1 MLVLRPHPTPAL
13 HSQSGKLSAGGGG
26 KTLAIRYDRN
36 MKATELVYASFS
48 HGWQTFVKRPWFLIG
63 SVVVVFGVSA
73 VSGGIAQ
80 SAGDG
85 GVAATSFIFNA
96 VDFFVVQIF
105 VSMGIIAWS
114 LKANSQIEST
124 KISDLWAPHAYWRY
138 LGTSILITIIE
149 LIGFALL
156 VIPGIIASVLL
167 MFAPFLV
174 IDRGLSP
181 FAAVKASF
189 AINKEHFWA
198 VFLLMLAAIA
208 ANIIGLILLG
218 VGLLVSIPVTVIA
231 MAYAYRTLSSMPME
245 A

>member
-1 MLVLRPHPTPAL
+1 MADLR
-13 HSQSGKLSAGGGG
+13 
-26 KTLAIRYDRN
+26 KT
-36 MKATELVYASFS
+36 
-48 HGWQTFVKRPWFLIG
+48 
-63 SVVVVFGVSA
+63 SVVFDRIGCRRVRCFS

-80 SAGDG
+80 SAGG

-189 AINKEHFWA
+189 VINKEHFWA